1 MASPQ
6 QHFEA
11 SRKWQEHYQ
20 KEVED
25 IGLRPDDVRTAAVR
39 CPPVAGPGPLIR
51 IGHCPTLWG
60 RYETGCSAQPPA
72 SMRT

>member
-1 MASPQ
+1 MVSPQ

-25 IGLRPDDVRTAAVR
+25 IRSQYPTADVR
-39 CPPVAGPGPLIR
+39 PVHKRLSAGNDEVIEENLYS
-51 IGHCPTLWG
+51 TD
-60 RYETGCSAQPPA
+60 S
-72 SMRT
+72 